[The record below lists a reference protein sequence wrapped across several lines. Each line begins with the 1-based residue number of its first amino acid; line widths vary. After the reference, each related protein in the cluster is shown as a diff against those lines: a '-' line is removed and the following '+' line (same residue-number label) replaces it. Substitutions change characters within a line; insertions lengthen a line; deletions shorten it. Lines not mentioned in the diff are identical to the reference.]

1 MDLEQV
7 RCLVLHG
14 MAVGGHAYD
23 HPWLDT
29 LSAPEQAD
37 EVRRT
42 VAFLRLFGPVRPGE
56 WVMSYPDGSHTPTT
70 VDLLRPAGCAMA
82 VTTHVGPAPDV
93 SAPFEIPRLDA
104 AALPTSINP
113 APSQCT
119 ARAPRG

>member
-56 WVMSYPDGSHTPTT
+56 WVMSYPYGSHTPTT
-70 VDLLRPAGCAMA
+70 VDLLRQAGCAMPHLRRDRHGASTVDLLRQAGCAMA
-82 VTTHVGPAPDV
+82 VTTPVGLA
-93 SAPFEIPRLDA
+93 
-104 AALPTSINP
+104 
-113 APSQCT
+113 
-119 ARAPRG
+119 